1 MAMNIAGFQSHPIP
15 PIARSSNLLD
25 STRCSAQDGDDTHPD
40 PTPQEI
46 LDSPGGKQ
54 FFTSSREGGVR
65 SPDDSGGA
73 VRKRIFCSGIPAF
86 QGLKKMM

>member
-54 FFTSSREGGVR
+54 FFTSSREGG
-65 SPDDSGGA
+65 
-73 VRKRIFCSGIPAF
+73 F
-86 QGLKKMM
+86 GLPMIVVVQSESAYSAPEYLPFKG